1 MHRTI
6 RAALSATLLALP
18 LAAAAHPGHGLD
30 ASASTLRHL
39 LEPEHALPL
48 LGLAGL
54 GALLWGRRAAR
65 SRAARAAFAALAT
78 RPPRS

>member
-6 RAALSATLLALP
+6 RAALAAAALALP

-30 ASASTLRHL
+30 PSGGTLLHL

-48 LGLAGL
+48 LVAAGV
-54 GALLWGRRAAR
+54 GALLWGRRLRNRAR
-65 SRAARAAFAALAT
+65 
-78 RPPRS
+78 